1 MRDGINLAK
10 LGIPSVALVTEE
22 FWAQGNFVAES
33 LGMPGAPRVQLPHPV
48 AGTAAENMTAVAD
61 SVAQEI
67 LAALEASSD

>member
-33 LGMPGAPRVQLPHPV
+33 LGMPGAPRVRLPYPV
-48 AGTAAENMTAVAD
+48 AGTGAENMTAVAD